1 MTTPI
6 DLEQYEKMSTLEKAE
21 LLHKVWTE
29 KGFKAPGNVLN
40 YSPIFPEQALG
51 YLEVILENPE
61 EEVKNASRYVMAK
74 NLIMLW
80 CLVQVPTATEEATIK
95 SE

>member
-1 MTTPI
+1 MVVPI

-21 LLHKVWTE
+21 LLHKVWTD
-29 KGFKAPGNVLN
+29 KGFKAPTD
-40 YSPIFPEQALG
+40 YSPIYPEQALG
-51 YLEVILENPE
+51 YLELIMRRPDSPRADSYFL
-61 EEVKNASRYVMAK
+61 MAT

-80 CLVQVPTATEEATIK
+80 CLIQVPNATEEAVIK